1 MNLTVT
7 NSELNLGAR
16 EQINWITLITLATFH
31 SLAVV
36 ALFHISWSAVAV
48 AAILHWLCTG
58 CGIGMGY
65 HRLHTHRSY
74 KVPRV
79 VEHALAILATMALQG
94 GPIFWTAIHRLH
106 HRYSDQKGDP
116 HSPRDGKWWAHM
128 LWIVRGKALH
138 SNTIA
143 VGEFAPDLMKD
154 RFYRVLSIW
163 HWVPLALLG
172 IILFAVG
179 GWSWLLW
186 GVFFRVVVGLHSTWL
201 VNSVCHL
208 RGTRRFETSDTSRNC
223 SWVAL
228 LTFGEGW
235 HNNHHAQP
243 TVAKF
248 GFVWWEIDL
257 LGTQITLLERLGL
270 AWDVK
275 RPQKKLRCL
284 S

>member
-79 VEHALAILATMALQG
+79 VEHALAILATIATILMTI
-94 GPIFWTAIHRLH
+94 PF
-106 HRYSDQKGDP
+106 
-116 HSPRDGKWWAHM
+116 
-128 LWIVRGKALH
+128 IV
-138 SNTIA
+138 
-143 VGEFAPDLMKD
+143 
-154 RFYRVLSIW
+154 
-163 HWVPLALLG
+163 LLKK
-172 IILFAVG
+172 
-179 GWSWLLW
+179 
-186 GVFFRVVVGLHSTWL
+186 T
-201 VNSVCHL
+201 HL
-208 RGTRRFETSDTSRNC
+208 
-223 SWVAL
+223 
-228 LTFGEGW
+228 
-235 HNNHHAQP
+235 
-243 TVAKF
+243 VAKS
-248 GFVWWEIDL
+248 V
-257 LGTQITLLERLGL
+257 
-270 AWDVK
+270 
-275 RPQKKLRCL
+275 